1 MRYDDASQA
10 GSMASDSAPVARAD
24 VDALPAGSYGP
35 EGGNAITGAGTVTG
49 AAGADTPGDQPSAIV
64 EVHGAGGATSETGGN
79 FQAVGQY
86 GVLNMDAQGNFNYVR
101 NAGTPD
107 GVQDV
112 FGYTLADASGAKSST
127 TLTIDIGQLAAATGP
142 TIPGVINLPPGVELS
157 DITVSGRDLVIH
169 MPDGS
174 QMVIPGGAVF
184 VPQLV
189 IGDVQ
194 VPPSN
199 LAALLIESEPQPAA
213 GELQSSGGNF
223 DVPVPPL
230 DPGVPLGDLIP
241 PTELNFPL
249 PIFEE
254 IGQDVDL
261 EPTAGTAAV
270 QLDDDDIPGRNG
282 NAGGTG
288 DDAGSPNATAA
299 GSLPGGGGDAPIH
312 WDLLTTGAPAGFS
325 YVDGPNGSVLVQQVQ
340 NGSTV
345 TVLTIT
351 INASTGAFTVT
362 ENNPILHATGDNE
375 NNAIFVI
382 NYNVV
387 DNDGDTAPG
396 TLTVNVDDDTPVVSV
411 QAGPDADVI
420 LTTHDHLSI
429 PGDGD
434 SDTAVTSA
442 NFGGVFTGTTVSP
455 GADGAGPGTS
465 STYALAVTGSASGL
479 ESHDAP
485 INLFLVG
492 GLVVGSTAASAGLI
506 DASNTIFTVS
516 TTNTGIV
523 TLTQFQQIDHPL
535 QAGPNDAPFADQF
548 ASLADGLV
556 TLTRS
561 ETVVDND
568 GDSVTGSATVNIG
581 ANLHF
586 TDDGPTIDPSI
597 NQEVR
602 PAIVDESPPVDAN
615 AIPLVDGVTAGDDPD
630 LVGGLAI
637 GAGSTGGAVVDAN
650 AVFGADG
657 PANGGGINY
666 SLVVGNGGVSGL
678 TTTDGTAIDLV
689 KLSNGVV
696 VGLVHGTQTAAF
708 AIQIDA
714 TSGIVTVE
722 QYLSINHPDFPNNF
736 NEAVTLADGSLGVT
750 VTATDFDG
758 DTATSNAVDITDL
771 IQFHDDGPSATNDGN
786 LDTVDD
792 NASGVN
798 IGTVAGLLSNDN
810 FGADGPHAPPAIT
823 IATGSLNG
831 TITIDGSGNLIYTS
845 NHNVA
850 PGGSDVETFT
860 YTITDGDGDQ
870 TTATFTVT
878 LTDTGPTIDET
889 AASIQVDEE
898 GLAGG
903 LAGTVYGDGSDLAG
917 QATTQSGT
925 LSGLSFGGDG
935 PGDIVLAAVA
945 DTGLRTLSNQV
956 IASSWNGATHTLTGF
971 ADANTNGV
979 QDGGEAT
986 VFTLQIDNVSTG
998 HFVFNLSQP
1007 VKHATAN
1014 TEDNATFSVGVTV
1027 TDAEGDPANGSINL
1041 LIDDDSPDAVNDGN
1055 LASVDDNSVAVNVG
1069 NISTL
1074 LSNDHFGADGAG
1086 TPQIAIVGVGSL
1098 GGTVTIDGSGNL
1110 LYTSNHSDAAVE
1122 TFTYRIT
1129 DGDGDTDTA
1138 TFTVTTTDSPP
1149 GPGGTVNLQLVEAAL
1164 DTTQAGS
1171 DLAPGIA
1178 TGTND
1183 AATTETDVEPPASGL
1198 SFAAN
1203 SDDLSSVEFNTDQSG
1218 INVTGLA
1225 AGFSLTWAVNGSGQ
1239 LVGTLHQGA
1248 TDLGT
1253 AIIVALTGDTGTTSA
1268 GGTAHV
1274 GVTATLVG
1282 PLEHTGSSISINGVD
1297 VVATQVDADTSHGTV
1312 NITVSDDAPIAE
1324 NDGNLATLDD
1334 NVSGHDLGLAS
1345 TLLLTNDDFGA
1356 DGQNT
1361 PAITNIATG
1370 SLGGTVTIDGSGHL
1384 IYTSGHNTAP
1394 GGSDVETFTYTITD
1408 GDGDTDTATFTVTLT
1423 DTGPTIDATAASI
1436 AVDEEGLAGGLAG
1449 TVYGDGSDLAGQATT
1464 QSGTLSGLSFG
1475 VDTPGNI
1482 VLGAVADT
1490 GLRTLSNQVIASSW
1504 NGATHTLT
1512 GFADGNGNG
1521 TQDGGE
1527 TTVFTLQIDN
1537 VSTGHFIFTLN
1548 QPVKHATANT
1558 EDNATF
1564 SVGVT
1569 VTDAEGDPAIGSINL
1584 LIDDDSPDAAVSVAG
1599 LSISH
1604 DETPGVQGDANDVAG
1619 PLAAF
1624 AGVLN
1629 AGDDPDVAGTV
1640 IGFAT
1645 STGAVSSTGTL
1656 FGADGAAAAN
1666 SVVFSLN
1673 VSAAGVDSGLNVTGG
1688 QDIQLFKEGDLIV
1701 GRVSG
1706 GTFNGQ
1712 AAFALSIDPATG
1724 QISMVQYLSIQ
1735 HNNTGSA
1742 DESLSITNGAV
1753 LAVTTVTD
1761 GDGDTDSAST
1771 GIGNLIT
1778 FQDDGPQ
1785 PFTPDPLASLTG
1797 PQAAVIGDLHLQM
1810 GTDGLGTL
1818 VFDFLGNGS
1827 GTLNNGIEL
1836 KDALGNNLTVG
1847 GAKLYLFGDNT
1858 GAAYATTDPLGG
1870 GSHAIDITLN
1880 ANGTWTFDVN
1890 ADVSN
1895 GTQTSFTDLT
1905 STKAGNDN
1913 FAAIGANNGVN
1924 NSSNTDVLISAQDAA
1939 NVAATVNTD
1948 SDSIGINNQSIGV
1961 GETVRFELVTNIT
1974 SPAATTTGFAFSQYA
1989 GTNSFQQEVAQ
2000 VGGSPTNTVTI
2011 NVGAVFEASQDQNFA
2026 YEFGTLDAGESLQ
2039 DINSVTIFDFTKSGN
2054 TKVAV
2059 GQVTIVDPGDN
2070 LPHDVTV
2077 LGGQT
2082 YTVTFNSDGTVTIEG
2097 LGATDEYK
2105 IGTPTNFNSVIV
2117 ESDASNTTT
2126 YDLGIF
2132 SLGTFN
2138 AGTPMDIN
2146 LPIIATDGDG
2156 DIVDSI
2162 VMATIVNGTVG
2173 NFVGT
2178 SGDDSNTGNT
2188 GDNVLAGNAGNDT
2201 LNGGDGNDTIYGGS
2215 GNDTLSGGIG
2225 NDILRG
2231 GTGAD
2236 TLNGGAGNDQFI
2248 LSNAAIT
2255 NGAGNVDIIQDYAAG
2270 DVIDITQI
2278 LNVAAG
2284 TDIVAD
2290 GFVRISTTTGAIQV
2304 DIDGSAGSGAT
2315 WVTVATMNT
2324 GVTPTIR
2331 YLENGSAATDTVTPT
2346 AFPVALDLNGDGH
2359 VDFLSLAAGVTFDYG
2374 SGEVATAWVGPQDGI
2389 LVNDA
2394 NHDGRVSGNEIVFAT
2409 TGSDLQ
2415 GLARYDTNHDGQLSS
2430 ADAGF
2435 GNFAV
2440 WQDANSNGV
2449 ADAGELQ
2456 SLGARGI
2463 ASISLS
2469 SDGVSYTA
2477 ANGDVTVV
2485 GTGSYTNADG
2495 STGVLA
2501 DAIFQTA
2508 TRDVTEA
2515 LKSSSALASN
2525 AALIG
2530 AVAAAG
2536 LAAAEPLAAQGA
2548 SDQSSSGDNA
2558 LDTGAQHTQAF
2569 APVALDAAS
2578 NSSTSDLLG
2587 HSEASHA
2594 SAPPESSTS
2603 QADDNSSAPAALDSA
2618 GDHSDGATPAE
2629 LPAGTDVP
2637 ANDGGDAPAALT
2649 AAGIVMPDAGLLIA
2663 ADQAA
2668 SVGAPQHNQVV
2679 GQVLA
2684 DALHG
2689 GDSSTIDSLIN
2700 SLPTQ
2705 SGGGDHGTSALEAL
2719 ASHGAAAVS
2728 NGDMG
2733 IFAGFSAMHGMNMME
2748 HMVMHQDAAPAHA

>member
-112 FGYTLADASGAKSST
+112 FGYTLADAAGAKSST
-127 TLTIDIGQLAAATGP
+127 TLTIDIGQLATATGP

-223 DVPVPPL
+223 ATDVPPL

-241 PTELNFPL
+241 PTELAFPQ

-254 IGQDVDL
+254 IGQFVDR
-261 EPTAGTAAV
+261 EPEAGVASV
-270 QLDDDDIPGRNG
+270 QLDDDDIPNRGG
-282 NAGGTG
+282 NPGGTG
-288 DDAGSPNATAA
+288 DDAGSPNATASGA
-299 GSLPGGGGDAPIH
+299 LPGSGGDG
-312 WDLLTTGAPAGFS
+312 DLTWGLQLAGTLPSSDFS
-325 YVDGPNGSVLVQQVQ
+325 FIAGPNGSVLVQQVQ
-340 NGSTV
+340 NGNPV

-351 INASTGAFTVT
+351 VVSDTGAFTVT
-362 ENNPILHATGDNE
+362 ENNPILHPPGDNE
-375 NNAIFVI
+375 NNVVI
-382 NYNVV
+382 VANYTVT
-387 DNDGDTAPG
+387 DEDGDVAVG
-396 TLTVNVDDDTPVVSV
+396 TLTINVDDDTPTVNV

-420 LTTHDHLSI
+420 LTTDDHDTIGTGPAPAGQDSASTSI
-429 PGDGD
+429 
-434 SDTAVTSA
+434 

-455 GADGAGPGTS
+455 GADGAGPGTG

-479 ESHDAP
+479 ESHDHP

-492 GLVVGSTAASAGLI
+492 GVVVGSTAASAGLI

-561 ETVVDND
+561 ETVVDHD

-586 TDDGPTIDPSI
+586 TDDGPTIDPTL
-597 NQEVR
+597 NEVSA
-602 PAIVDESPPVDAN
+602 AIVDESPPVAAN
-615 AIPLVDGVTAGDDPD
+615 TLPLVDGVTAGDDPD
-630 LVGGLAI
+630 LAGDLAI
-637 GAGSTGGAVVDAN
+637 GKGSTGGAVVDAN

-657 PANGGGINY
+657 PANGGGVNY

-722 QYLSINHPDFPNNF
+722 QYLSIDHPDFPNNF

-758 DTATSNAVDITDL
+758 DTATSGAVDITDL
-771 IQFHDDGPSATNDGN
+771 IQFHDDGPAATNDGN
-786 LDTVDD
+786 LATLDD
-792 NASGVN
+792 NVSGHDLGLVS
-798 IGTVAGLLSNDN
+798 TVLLANDN
-810 FGADGPHAPPAIT
+810 FGADGQGSPAIT
-823 IATGSLNG
+823 IASGSLGG
-831 TITIDGSGNLIYTS
+831 TVTIDGSGHLIYTS
-845 NHNVA
+845 GHNVV

-889 AASIQVDEE
+889 AASI
-898 GLAGG
+898 
-903 LAGTVYGDGSDLAG
+903 
-917 QATTQSGT
+917 
-925 LSGLSFGGDG
+925 
-935 PGDIVLAAVA
+935 
-945 DTGLRTLSNQV
+945 
-956 IASSWNGATHTLTGF
+956 
-971 ADANTNGV
+971 
-979 QDGGEAT
+979 
-986 VFTLQIDNVSTG
+986 
-998 HFVFNLSQP
+998 
-1007 VKHATAN
+1007 
-1014 TEDNATFSVGVTV
+1014 
-1027 TDAEGDPANGSINL
+1027 
-1041 LIDDDSPDAVNDGN
+1041 
-1055 LASVDDNSVAVNVG
+1055 
-1069 NISTL
+1069 
-1074 LSNDHFGADGAG
+1074 
-1086 TPQIAIVGVGSL
+1086 
-1098 GGTVTIDGSGNL
+1098 
-1110 LYTSNHSDAAVE
+1110 
-1122 TFTYRIT
+1122 
-1129 DGDGDTDTA
+1129 
-1138 TFTVTTTDSPP
+1138 
-1149 GPGGTVNLQLVEAAL
+1149 
-1164 DTTQAGS
+1164 
-1171 DLAPGIA
+1171 
-1178 TGTND
+1178 
-1183 AATTETDVEPPASGL
+1183 
-1198 SFAAN
+1198 
-1203 SDDLSSVEFNTDQSG
+1203 
-1218 INVTGLA
+1218 
-1225 AGFSLTWAVNGSGQ
+1225 
-1239 LVGTLHQGA
+1239 
-1248 TDLGT
+1248 
-1253 AIIVALTGDTGTTSA
+1253 
-1268 GGTAHV
+1268 
-1274 GVTATLVG
+1274 
-1282 PLEHTGSSISINGVD
+1282 
-1297 VVATQVDADTSHGTV
+1297 
-1312 NITVSDDAPIAE
+1312 
-1324 NDGNLATLDD
+1324 
-1334 NVSGHDLGLAS
+1334 
-1345 TLLLTNDDFGA
+1345 
-1356 DGQNT
+1356 
-1361 PAITNIATG
+1361 
-1370 SLGGTVTIDGSGHL
+1370 
-1384 IYTSGHNTAP
+1384 
-1394 GGSDVETFTYTITD
+1394 
-1408 GDGDTDTATFTVTLT
+1408 
-1423 DTGPTIDATAASI
+1423 
-1436 AVDEEGLAGGLAG
+1436 AVDEEGLAGGLAN
-1449 TVYGDGSDLAGQATT
+1449 TVYGDGSDLAGEATT
-1464 QSGTLSGLSFG
+1464 QSGTLSGLNFG

-1482 VLGAVADT
+1482 VLAAVADT

-1548 QPVKHATANT
+1548 QPVKHAVANT

-1569 VTDAEGDPAIGSINL
+1569 VTDSEGDPANGSINI

-1604 DETPGVQGDANDVAG
+1604 DETPGLQGDANDVAG

-1624 AGVLN
+1624 AGVAS

-1656 FGADGAAAAN
+1656 FGADGPATSN
-1666 SVVFSLN
+1666 SAVFSLS

-1688 QDIQLFKEGDLIV
+1688 QDILLFKEGDLIV

-1706 GTFNGQ
+1706 GAFNGQ
-1712 AAFALSIDPATG
+1712 AAFALSIDSSTG

-1735 HNNTGSA
+1735 HPNPATP
-1742 DESLSITNGAV
+1742 DESVTIANGAV
-1753 LAVTTVTD
+1753 LAVVTATD
-1761 GDGDTDSAST
+1761 GDGDTDSTST
-1771 GIGNLIT
+1771 GIGNLIS
-1778 FQDDGPQ
+1778 FQDDSPQ

-1797 PQAAVIGDLHLQM
+1797 NQAAVIGDLHLQM

-1858 GAAYATTDPLGG
+1858 GAAYATTDPAGG

-1913 FAAIGANNGVN
+1913 FAAIGANSGVN

-1939 NVAATVNTD
+1939 NAAATVNTD
-1948 SDSIGINNQSIGV
+1948 SDSIGINNQSIGA
-1961 GETVRFELVTNIT
+1961 GETVRFELVTSIT

-2026 YEFGTLDAGESLQ
+2026 YEFGTLDAGEALQ
-2039 DINSVTIFDFTKSGN
+2039 DINSVTIFDFTKTGN

-2082 YTVTFNSDGTVTIEG
+2082 YTVTFNADGTVTIEG

-2105 IGTPTNFNSVIV
+2105 IGTPTNFNSVLV

-2162 VMATIVNGTVG
+2162 VMATIVNGTAG

-2290 GFVRISTTTGAIQV
+2290 GYVRISTTTGAIQV

-2359 VDFLSLAAGVTFDYG
+2359 VDFLSLAAGVTVDYG
-2374 SGEVATAWVGPQDGI
+2374 SGEAATAWVGPRDGI

-2430 ADAGF
+2430 ADANF

-2536 LAAAEPLAAQGA
+2536 LAAAEPLAAQGIG
-2548 SDQSSSGDNA
+2548 DQSSSTDNA

-2578 NSSTSDLLG
+2578 NSSTSDLLSN
-2587 HSEASHA
+2587 SEASHA

-2603 QADDNSSAPAALDSA
+2603 QANDNSSAPAALDSA
-2618 GDHSDGATPAE
+2618 GNHSDGATPAE

-2649 AAGIVMPDAGLLIA
+2649 AAGIVMPDAGLLVA

-2733 IFAGFSAMHGMNMME
+2733 IFAGFSAVHGMSMME